1 MKMKK
6 ITVVVMCLLCVL
18 MLSSCGKQ
26 ALPKGMDEKQVI
38 AAGEQVFALLQED
51 KFDEIAAML
60 REDIRTELGIT
71 GEKIK
76 EQMDV
81 DTAKSGEFKEVEQ
94 TWTSGVNDEK
104 DPHGIA
110 WLECEFKEEDLVFG
124 FAFDL
129 EMNLIGM
136 SINRR

>member
-1 MKMKK
+1 MKLKK
-6 ITVVVMCLLCVL
+6 IAVVGMCLLCAL
-18 MLSSCGKQ
+18 MLSSCGNQ
-26 ALPKGMDEKQVI
+26 SLPKGMDEKQVI

-51 KFDEIAAML
+51 RFDEIAAMI
-60 REDIRTELGIT
+60 REDIRTELAIT
-71 GEKIK
+71 GEKVK

-81 DTAKSGEFKEVEQ
+81 DTSKSGQFKEVEE
-94 TWTSGVNDEK
+94 TWTSGVNDEE

-110 WLECEFKEEDLVFG
+110 WLECEFKEETLVFG
-124 FAFDL
+124 FAFDT

>member
-1 MKMKK
+1 MKLKK
-6 ITVVVMCLLCVL
+6 IAVVGMCLLCAL
-18 MLSSCGKQ
+18 MLSSCGNKS
-26 ALPKGMDEKQVI
+26 LPKGMDEKQVI

-51 KFDEIAAML
+51 RFDEIAAMI
-60 REDIRTELGIT
+60 REDIRTELAIT
-71 GEKIK
+71 GEKVK

-81 DTAKSGEFKEVEQ
+81 DTSKSGQFKEVEE
-94 TWTSGVNDEK
+94 TWTSGVNDEE

-110 WLECEFKEEDLVFG
+110 WLECEFKEETLVFG
-124 FAFDL
+124 FAFDT